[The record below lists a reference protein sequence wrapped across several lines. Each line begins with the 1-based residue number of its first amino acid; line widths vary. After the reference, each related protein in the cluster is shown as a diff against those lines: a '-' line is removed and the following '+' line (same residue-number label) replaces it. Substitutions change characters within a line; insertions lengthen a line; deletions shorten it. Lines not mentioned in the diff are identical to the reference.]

1 MEQKRFLLAMA
12 LSAGVLLVWQLYFA
26 PEPKKPQDEQQKQEV
41 AQKADVD
48 GDEKSADGDTASDD
62 ASDEDADSPDDEAEP
77 ADNAGSDEGAE
88 VKKVGER
95 DVEPRQ
101 DTIRSEHFEVELTN
115 KGGAVKHVR
124 LHSPEQYQA
133 AGDLVGFPEDASNYP
148 FEMRFMDKNFDFPED
163 AVFSVAEDESKIGDD
178 GKFDKIVY
186 RYDDPQGR
194 FRVDKVFEISPE
206 KEYVLNMDVVVTNKL
221 DDVNLVD
228 TLAVDTYGW
237 KDPNQES
244 SWFNFLPNE
253 LEGVCRMVE
262 DTERETYGSLEEPL
276 SFSGG
281 ALWGAVDTRY
291 FMLATVPLDGAEKC
305 DMEIVDTNYVR
316 TRLTMGNFSVAPG
329 STKTLAHELY
339 LGPKDVD
346 VLQDVG
352 HQLSDSVDYGFFAF
366 IARPMR
372 WGLNFIQ
379 NYVGNW
385 GLAIIL
391 LTFLIRG
398 AIWPI
403 NMKAYSSMERMKEIQ
418 PELEKVRE
426 KYEDDRQKMGDETMK
441 LFREHNVSPA
451 GGCLPMLLQMPILY
465 GLYVMIYNSVELY
478 EADFMLWYTNLAVH
492 DPYYVLPALMGITMF
507 AQQKMSTVDT
517 SNKQAAMMMKVMP
530 VMFTAFMAFLPSGLV
545 LYYFFSLLIGVVQ
558 QYFVKR
564 KFRTEGDAE
573 KATS

>member
-1 MEQKRFLLAMA
+1 MV
-12 LSAGVLLVWQLYFA
+12 LSAGVLLVWQLWIDPA
-26 PEPKKPQDEQQKQEV
+26 PPKPQGEQQDQEV
-41 AQKADVD
+41 AQ
-48 GDEKSADGDTASDD
+48 T
-62 ASDEDADSPDDEAEP
+62 SDEDGQADTSDGDKP
-77 ADNAGSDEGAE
+77 ADQDDDDRAAADTPDSEEEERGSDEKQVA
-88 VKKVGER
+88 ER
-95 DVEPRQ
+95 DVAPRQ
-101 DTIRSEHFEVELTN
+101 DKMRSDHFEIERTN
-115 KGGAVKHVR
+115 KGGAVKHVH
-124 LHSPEQYQA
+124 LHSPEQYEE
-133 AGDLVGFPEDASNYP
+133 AGDLVGFPEDAKNYP
-148 FEMRFMDKNFDFPED
+148 FETRFTQKNFDFPD
-163 AVFSVAEDESKIGDD
+163 DTVFSVVEDQSVIGDD
-178 GKFDKIVY
+178 GMFDKIVY

-194 FRVDKVFEISPE
+194 FRVDKIFEINPD
-206 KEYVLNMDVVVTNKL
+206 KPYVLDMDVVVTNKL

-228 TLAVDTYGW
+228 TLAVDAYGW

-253 LEGVCRMVE
+253 LEGVCRMNE
-262 DTERETYGSLEEPL
+262 DTERETFGSIEEPL

-281 ALWGAVDTRY
+281 AIWGATDTRY
-291 FMLATVPLDGAEKC
+291 FMLAAVPLDGAEKC
-305 DMEIVDTNYVR
+305 EMEVVDTNYVR
-316 TRLTMGNFSVAPG
+316 TRLTMGNFTVAPG
-329 STKTLAHELY
+329 ASKTIAHELY
-339 LGPKDVD
+339 MGPKDVD
-346 VLQDVG
+346 VLEVAG
-352 HQLSDSVDYGFFAF
+352 HKLADSVDYGFFAF
-366 IARPMR
+366 IAKPMR

-379 NYVGNW
+379 KYVTNL

-478 EADFMLWYTNLAVH
+478 QADFILWYDNLAVH

-507 AQQKMSTVDT
+507 AQQRMSTVDT

-545 LYYFFSLLIGVVQ
+545 LYYYFSLLIGVGQ
-558 QYFVKR
+558 QFFVKQ
-564 KFRTEGDAE
+564 KFRNDGDAE
-573 KATS
+573 EAAS

>member
-1 MEQKRFLLAMA
+1 MA

-26 PEPKKPQDEQQKQEV
+26 PKPKKKPQDEQKKQEV
-41 AQKADVD
+41 AQKADEDAEKASD
-48 GDEKSADGDTASDD
+48 GSGESGDDSDSASDD
-62 ASDEDADSPDDEAEP
+62 SEEEDASAESESADEEEDSEP
-77 ADNAGSDEGAE
+77 
-88 VKKVGER
+88 VVER

-101 DTIRSEHFEVELTN
+101 DTIRSEHFKVKLSNE
-115 KGGAVKHVR
+115 GGVVQTVD
-124 LHSPEQYQA
+124 LHTPEQYQA
-133 AGDLVGFPEDASNYP
+133 AGDLVGMPEDSKYYP
-148 FEMRFMDKNFDFPED
+148 FETSFTQQNFEFPED
-163 AVFSVAEDESKIGDD
+163 AVFSVAEEASEKADD
-178 GKFDKIVY
+178 GTYDKIVY

-194 FRVDKVFEISPE
+194 FRVDKIFEVNPD
-206 KEYVLNMDVVVTNKL
+206 KEYVLDMNVVV
-221 DDVNLVD
+221 
-228 TLAVDTYGW
+228 TYGW
-237 KDPNQES
+237 KDPNEES

-253 LEGVCRMVE
+253 LEGVCRLTE
-262 DTERETYGSLEEPL
+262 DTEREVFGSLEEPL
-276 SFSGG
+276 SFSSGTI
-281 ALWGAVDTRY
+281 WGAANTRY
-291 FMLATVPLDGAEKC
+291 FMLAAVPLDGAEKC
-305 DMEIVDTNYVR
+305 EMEILDGEYLR
-316 TRLTMGNFSVAPG
+316 TRLTLGNFSVAPG
-329 STKTLAHELY
+329 ASKTIAHELY

-346 VLQDVG
+346 VLEEVG
-352 HQLSDSVDYGFFAF
+352 HKLTDSVDYGFFAF

-379 NYVGNW
+379 KYVGNW
-385 GLAIIL
+385 GLAIII

-418 PELEKVRE
+418 PELEEIRE

-507 AQQKMSTVDT
+507 AQQRMSTVDS

-545 LYYFFSLLIGVVQ
+545 LYYFFSLLIGVGQ

-564 KFRTEGDAE
+564 KFRKDGDAE
-573 KATS
+573 EATS

>member
-1 MEQKRFLLAMA
+1 MA
-12 LSAGVLLVWQLYFA
+12 LSAAVLLVWQLYFA
-26 PEPKKPQDEQQKQEV
+26 PKPKKKPQDEQKKQEV
-41 AQKADVD
+41 AQKAD
-48 GDEKSADGDTASDD
+48 E
-62 ASDEDADSPDDEAEP
+62 ASDEEASETKEPSDEEAPEAKADDESDQSDEP
-77 ADNAGSDEGAE
+77 AEVEDESDEQP
-88 VKKVGER
+88 VVER
-95 DVEPRQ
+95 DVEARQ
-101 DTIRSEHFEVELTN
+101 DTMRSEHFEVELSN
-115 KGGAVKHVR
+115 KGGVVKHVH

-133 AGDLVGFPEDASNYP
+133 KGDLVGFPEDAENYP
-148 FEMRFMDKNFDFPED
+148 FQTRFTQKNFDFPDD
-163 AVFSVAEDESKIGDD
+163 AVFAVAEEESEKDED
-178 GKFDKIVY
+178 GNFTKLVY

-194 FRVDKVFEISPE
+194 FRVDKVYEINAD
-206 KEYVLNMDVVVTNKL
+206 KEYVLNMNVVVTNKL

-228 TLAVDTYGW
+228 TLSVDSYGW
-237 KDPNQES
+237 KDPNEES

-253 LEGVCRMVE
+253 LEGVCRMTE
-262 DTERETYGSLEEPL
+262 DTERETLGSIEEPL

-281 ALWGAVDTRY
+281 ALWGATDTRY
-291 FMLATVPLDGAEKC
+291 FMLAAVPLDGAEKC
-305 DMEIVDTNYVR
+305 EIEKLDGQYVR
-316 TRLTMGNFSVAPG
+316 TRLTLGSFSVAPG
-329 STKTLAHELY
+329 STNTIAHELY

-346 VLQDVG
+346 VLDEVG
-352 HQLSDSVDYGFFAF
+352 HKLSDSVDYGFFAF
-366 IARPMR
+366 IAKPMR

-379 NYVGNW
+379 KYVTNW
-385 GLAIIL
+385 GLAIII

-507 AQQKMSTVDT
+507 AQQRMSTVDT

-545 LYYFFSLLIGVVQ
+545 LYYFFSLLIGVGQ

-564 KFRTEGDAE
+564 KFRKEGDAE
-573 KATS
+573 EAAS

>member
-1 MEQKRFLLAMA
+1 MA
-12 LSAGVLLVWQLYFA
+12 LSAAVLLVWQLYFA
-26 PEPKKPQDEQQKQEV
+26 PKPKKKPQDEQKKQEV
-41 AQKADVD
+41 AQKAD
-48 GDEKSADGDTASDD
+48 E
-62 ASDEDADSPDDEAEP
+62 ASDEEASETKEPSDEEASEAKAEAKDDESDQSDEP
-77 ADNAGSDEGAE
+77 ADAEEESDEKP
-88 VKKVGER
+88 VVER
-95 DVEPRQ
+95 DVELRQ
-101 DTIRSEHFEVELTN
+101 DTMRSEHFKVELSN
-115 KGGAVKHVR
+115 EGGVVKHVH

-133 AGDLVGFPEDASNYP
+133 KGDLVGFPEDAENYP
-148 FEMRFMDKNFDFPED
+148 FQTRFTQNNFDFPED
-163 AVFSVAEDESKIGDD
+163 AVFSVAEEASEKDED
-178 GKFDKIVY
+178 GNFTKLVY

-194 FRVDKVFEISPE
+194 FRVDKVYEINAD
-206 KEYVLNMDVVVTNKL
+206 KEYVLNMNVVVTNKL

-228 TLAVDTYGW
+228 TLSVDSYGW
-237 KDPNQES
+237 KDPNEES

-253 LEGVCRMVE
+253 LEGVCRMTE
-262 DTERETYGSLEEPL
+262 DTERETFGSIEEPL

-281 ALWGAVDTRY
+281 ALWGATDTRY
-291 FMLATVPLDGAEKC
+291 FMLAAVPLDGAEKC
-305 DMEIVDTNYVR
+305 EIEKLDGQYVR
-316 TRLTMGNFSVAPG
+316 TRLTLGSFSVAPG
-329 STKTLAHELY
+329 ATNTIAHELY

-346 VLQDVG
+346 VLDEVG
-352 HQLSDSVDYGFFAF
+352 HKLSDSVDYGFFAF
-366 IARPMR
+366 IAKPMR

-379 NYVGNW
+379 KYVTNW
-385 GLAIIL
+385 GLAIII

-418 PELEKVRE
+418 PELEKIRE

-507 AQQKMSTVDT
+507 AQQRMSTVDT

-545 LYYFFSLLIGVVQ
+545 LYYFFSLLIGVGQ
-558 QYFVKR
+558 QFFVKR
-564 KFRTEGDAE
+564 KFRKEGDAE
-573 KATS
+573 EAAS

>member
-1 MEQKRFLLAMA
+1 MA

-41 AQKADVD
+41 AQKAGED
-48 GDEKSADGDTASDD
+48 GDETSADGDKASDEPSKDDGASDD
-62 ASDEDADSPDDEAEP
+62 QKEDESADQADADDEPDDQPVAE
-77 ADNAGSDEGAE
+77 
-88 VKKVGER
+88 R
-95 DVEPRQ
+95 QVEPRQ
-101 DTIRSEHFEVELTN
+101 DTMRSEHFEVELTN
-115 KGGAVKHVR
+115 EGGVVKHVH
-124 LHSPEQYQA
+124 LHSPDQYQE
-133 AGDLVGFPEDASNYP
+133 AGDLVGFPEDAKNYP
-148 FEMRFMDKNFDFPED
+148 FETRFTQKNFDFPAD

-178 GKFDKIVY
+178 GKFDRLVY

-194 FRVDKVFEISPE
+194 FRVDKVFEINPD

-228 TLAVDTYGW
+228 TLAVDAYGW

-253 LEGVCRMVE
+253 LEGVCRMTE
-262 DTERETYGSLEEPL
+262 DTERETFGSIEEPL
-276 SFSGG
+276 SYSGG
-281 ALWGAVDTRY
+281 ALWGATDTRY
-291 FMLATVPLDGAEKC
+291 FMLAAVPLDGAEKC
-305 DMEIVDTNYVR
+305 EMEIVDTNYVR
-316 TRLTMGNFSVAPG
+316 TRLTMGSFSVAPG

-346 VLQDVG
+346 VLEEAG
-352 HQLSDSVDYGFFAF
+352 HQLTDSVDYGFFAF

-379 NYVGNW
+379 KYVGNW
-385 GLAIIL
+385 GLAIII

-545 LYYFFSLLIGVVQ
+545 LYYFFSLLIGVGQ